1 MSGHPFTGAAKSSSG
16 CDGLWGAS
24 RWTARGE
31 PFGVRGGVGRRGR
44 GWKGRS
50 GIARLEWDAPRR
62 LTACGRTTRS
72 GIGVGN
78 ALRKT
83 FAKTGSGGLVD
94 RSGSLWYRSFNSV
107 SSSDGAFCTDPPT
120 TGNPFN
126 VAPHASHTSEQ
137 TWVSLTSGLPSRS
150 ATARASVAGAS
161 RVRSPSPASGAPSG
175 SVFIPRTRRSGGFP
189 ARRPR
194 RHARRSRDAIDG
206 QSKHAW
212 HARDDRASSG
222 WTGGSNPSREARQA
236 APISRVSTFRPL
248 STRPRLRS

>member
-150 ATARASVAGAS
+150 ATARASVAGAC

-175 SVFIPRTRRSGGFP
+175 SVFFPRTRRSGGFRLDVSVATCDCLATRSVDDRCMHEMHQMS
-189 ARRPR
+189 ARRWARPGARTR
-194 RHARRSRDAIDG
+194 RARRGRPSAI
-206 QSKHAW
+206 
-212 HARDDRASSG
+212 
-222 WTGGSNPSREARQA
+222 
-236 APISRVSTFRPL
+236 F
-248 STRPRLRS
+248 